1 MTDIPIDSIEAA
13 VTALKAGKMI
23 IVVDDPDR
31 ENEGDL
37 VMAAEFVTPEAINF
51 MAREARGLICVPLT
65 EERARALQLPLMVS
79 QNTAPH
85 GTAFTVSVDY
95 IGEVPVTGISA
106 ADRARTIRALA
117 DPAVKPEDFA
127 RPGHV
132 FPLVAKPDGVLRRSG
147 HTEAAIDLMRLAGL
161 TPVAVIVE
169 IMNEDGSMARLPTLR
184 QLADEWQIPLIT
196 IQDLIAYRL
205 RTEST
210 IIREVIV
217 DMPTKYGHFKLYA
230 YRHKYTQDAHIAL
243 VKGTWAPDEPV
254 LVRVHSS
261 CFTGDIIG
269 SLRCD
274 CGNQLALALEKIESA
289 GKGVL
294 VYIQQEGRGI
304 GLIPKMHAYY
314 LQEQGLDTV
323 EANLALGYAA
333 DEREY
338 GTGAQ
343 ILRDL
348 GVHKM
353 RLLTNNPK
361 KRAGLAGFGLEIV
374 EVLPLVTKPNPHNQ
388 KYLQTKKTRLGHLL
402 PDDILF
408 SNAEAGEDTTQDVV
422 GCDLPSNLSDGS
434 ARSA

>member
-1 MTDIPIDSIEAA
+1 MTEIRIDSIEAA
-13 VTALKAGKMI
+13 IAALRAGKMI

-51 MAREARGLICVPLT
+51 MAKEARGLICVPLT
-65 EERARALQLPLMVS
+65 EERARALQLPLMVN

-95 IGEVPVTGISA
+95 IGEGPVSGISA
-106 ADRARTIRALA
+106 SDRARTIRALA
-117 DPAVKPEDFA
+117 DPATKPEDFA

-147 HTEAAIDLMRLAGL
+147 HTEAAIDLMRLANL

-169 IMNEDGSMARLPTLR
+169 IMNEDGSMARLPKLR

-205 RTEST
+205 RNEST

-230 YRHKYTQDAHIAL
+230 YRHKYTQEAHIAL
-243 VKGTWAPDEPV
+243 VKGTWEVDEPV

-261 CFTGDIIG
+261 CFTGDILG

-274 CGNQLALALEKIESA
+274 CGNQLALALQKIEAA
-289 GKGVL
+289 GKGAL

-304 GLIPKMHAYY
+304 GLLPKMHAYY

-348 GVHKM
+348 GIRKM

-374 EVLPLVTKPNPHNQ
+374 EVIPLLTKPTPYNQ

-408 SNAEAGEDTTQDVV
+408 SNTETGENTAQNIV
-422 GCDLPSNLSDGS
+422 GCDLSSDLPDGS
-434 ARSA
+434 ARPS

>member
-1 MTDIPIDSIEAA
+1 MTPESIRIDSIEDA
-13 VTALKAGKMI
+13 TEALRAGEMVV
-23 IVVDDPDR
+23 VVDDPDR

-37 VMAAEFVTPEAINF
+37 VMAAEFVTPEAVNF
-51 MAREARGLICVPLT
+51 MAKEARGLICVPLLP
-65 EERARALQLPLMVS
+65 ERAQALRLSPMVS
-79 QNTAPH
+79 ENTAPH
-85 GTAFTVSVDY
+85 NTAFTVSVDY
-95 IGEVPVTGISA
+95 IGEGLVTGISA

-117 DPAVKPEDFA
+117 DPRARADDFA

-132 FPLVAKPDGVLRRSG
+132 FPLIARPEGVLRRSG

-169 IMNEDGSMARLPTLR
+169 IMNEDGTMARLPRLR
-184 QLADEWQIPLIT
+184 QLADKWGFPLIT

-210 IIREVIV
+210 IIREEVV

-230 YRHKYTQDAHIAL
+230 YRHKYTGEPHVAL
-243 VKGTWAPDEPV
+243 VKGTWAPDEPI

-261 CFTGDIIG
+261 CFTGDILG

-274 CGNQLALALEKIESA
+274 CGNQLALALQRIEA
-289 GKGVL
+289 EGKGVL
-294 VYIQQEGRGI
+294 VYVNQEGRGI
-304 GLIPKMHAYY
+304 GLLPKMHAYR
-314 LQEQGLDTV
+314 LQEEGLDTV
-323 EANLALGYAA
+323 EANLALGFAA

-348 GVHKM
+348 GVTKM

-374 EVLPLVTKPNPHNQ
+374 ETLPLVTPPNPHNYR
-388 KYLQTKKTRLGHLL
+388 YLLTKKTRLGHIL
-402 PDDILF
+402 PEDIL
-408 SNAEAGEDTTQDVV
+408 SEPPTADAPHASPCDDTCQ
-422 GCDLPSNLSDGS
+422 
-434 ARSA
+434 

>member
-1 MTDIPIDSIEAA
+1 MAHEEIQIDSIEQALAA
-13 VTALKAGKMI
+13 LRAGKMV

-37 VMAAEFVTPEAINF
+37 VMAAAFVTAEAINF
-51 MAREARGLICVPLT
+51 MAKEARGLICVPLLP
-65 EERARALQLPLMVS
+65 ERAHQLRLSPMVAE
-79 QNTAPH
+79 NTAPH

-95 IGEVPVTGISA
+95 IGEGPVTGISA

-117 DPAVKPEDFA
+117 DPQAKPEDFA

-132 FPLVAKPDGVLRRSG
+132 FPLIARPEGVLRRSG

-184 QLADEWQIPLIT
+184 QLADRWGFPLIT

-210 IIREVIV
+210 IVREVVV
-217 DMPTKYGHFKLYA
+217 DMPTKYGHFKLHA
-230 YRHKYTQDAHIAL
+230 YRHKYTGEPHVAL
-243 VKGTWAPDEPV
+243 VKGTWAPDEPI

-261 CFTGDIIG
+261 CFTGDILG

-274 CGNQLALALEKIESA
+274 CGNQLALALQRIEA
-289 GKGVL
+289 EGKGVL
-294 VYIQQEGRGI
+294 VYVNQEGRGI
-304 GLIPKMHAYY
+304 GLLPKMHAYR
-314 LQEQGLDTV
+314 LQEEGLDTV
-323 EANLALGYAA
+323 DANLALGYAP
-333 DEREY
+333 DERDY

-348 GVHKM
+348 GVTKM

-374 EVLPLVTKPNPHNQ
+374 ETIPLVIPPNPYNHR
-388 KYLQTKKTRLGHLL
+388 YLLTKKTRLGHIL
-402 PDDILF
+402 PEDILPQEPKVEPP
-408 SNAEAGEDTTQDVV
+408 SEAPCEEIYQ
-422 GCDLPSNLSDGS
+422 PKGS
-434 ARSA
+434 

>member
-1 MTDIPIDSIEAA
+1 MAHEEIKIDSIEEALAA
-13 VTALKAGKMI
+13 LRAGKMV

-37 VMAAEFVTPEAINF
+37 VMAAEFVTAEAINF
-51 MAREARGLICVPLT
+51 MAKEARGLICVPLLP
-65 EERARALQLPLMVS
+65 ERAQQLRLSPMVAE
-79 QNTAPH
+79 NTAPH

-95 IGEVPVTGISA
+95 IGEGPVTGISA

-117 DPAVKPEDFA
+117 DPEAKPEDFA

-132 FPLVAKPDGVLRRSG
+132 FPLIARPEGVLRRSG
-147 HTEAAIDLMRLAGL
+147 HTEAAVDLMRLAGL

-169 IMNEDGSMARLPTLR
+169 IMNEDGTMARLPTLR
-184 QLADEWQIPLIT
+184 QLADRWGFPLIT

-210 IIREVIV
+210 IVREVVV

-230 YRHKYTQDAHIAL
+230 YRHKYTGEPHVAL
-243 VKGTWAPDEPV
+243 VKGTWAPDEPI

-261 CFTGDIIG
+261 CFTGDLLG

-274 CGNQLALALEKIESA
+274 CGNQLALALQRIEA
-289 GKGVL
+289 EGKGVL
-294 VYIQQEGRGI
+294 VYVNQEGRGI
-304 GLIPKMHAYY
+304 GLLPKMHAYR
-314 LQEQGLDTV
+314 LQEEGLDTV
-323 EANLALGYAA
+323 DANIALGYAP

-348 GVHKM
+348 GVTKM

-374 EVLPLVTKPNPHNQ
+374 ETIPLVIPPNPYNHR
-388 KYLQTKKTRLGHLL
+388 YLLTKKTRLGHIL
-402 PDDILF
+402 PEDILLQEPKVEPP
-408 SNAEAGEDTTQDVV
+408 SEAPCEEVCQ
-422 GCDLPSNLSDGS
+422 PKGS
-434 ARSA
+434 

>member
-1 MTDIPIDSIEAA
+1 MTEIRIDSIEAA
-13 VTALKAGKMI
+13 IAALRAGKMI

-51 MAREARGLICVPLT
+51 MAKEARGLICVPLT
-65 EERARALQLPLMVS
+65 EERARALQLPLMVN

-95 IGEVPVTGISA
+95 IGEGPVSGISA
-106 ADRARTIRALA
+106 SDRARTIRALA
-117 DPAVKPEDFA
+117 DPATKPEDFA

-147 HTEAAIDLMRLAGL
+147 HTEAAIDLMSLANL

-169 IMNEDGSMARLPTLR
+169 IMNEDGSMARLPKLR

-205 RTEST
+205 RNEST

-230 YRHKYTQDAHIAL
+230 YRHKYTQEAHIAL
-243 VKGTWAPDEPV
+243 VKGTWEVDEPV

-261 CFTGDIIG
+261 CFTGDILG

-274 CGNQLALALEKIESA
+274 CGNQLALALQKIEAA
-289 GKGVL
+289 GKGAL

-304 GLIPKMHAYY
+304 GLLPKMHAYY

-348 GVHKM
+348 GIRKM

-374 EVLPLVTKPNPHNQ
+374 EVIPLLTKPTPYNQ

-408 SNAEAGEDTTQDVV
+408 SNTETGENTAQNIV
-422 GCDLPSNLSDGS
+422 GCDLSSDLPDGS
-434 ARSA
+434 ARPS

>member
-1 MTDIPIDSIEAA
+1 MAHEEIQIDSIEQALAA
-13 VTALKAGKMI
+13 LRAGKMV

-37 VMAAEFVTPEAINF
+37 VMAAEFVTAEAINF
-51 MAREARGLICVPLT
+51 MAKEARGLICVPLLP
-65 EERARALQLPLMVS
+65 ERAQQLRLSPMVAE
-79 QNTAPH
+79 NTAPH

-95 IGEVPVTGISA
+95 IGEGPVTGISA

-117 DPAVKPEDFA
+117 DPEAKPEDFA

-132 FPLVAKPDGVLRRSG
+132 FPLIARPEGVLRRSG
-147 HTEAAIDLMRLAGL
+147 HTEAAVDLMRLAGL

-169 IMNEDGSMARLPTLR
+169 IMNEDGTMARLPTLR
-184 QLADEWQIPLIT
+184 QLADRWGFPLIT

-210 IIREVIV
+210 IVREVVV

-230 YRHKYTQDAHIAL
+230 YRHKYTGEPHVAL
-243 VKGTWAPDEPV
+243 VKGTWAPDEPI

-261 CFTGDIIG
+261 CFTGDLLG

-274 CGNQLALALEKIESA
+274 CGNQLALALQRIEA
-289 GKGVL
+289 EGKGVL
-294 VYIQQEGRGI
+294 VYVNQEGRGI
-304 GLIPKMHAYY
+304 GLLPKMHAYR
-314 LQEQGLDTV
+314 LQEEGLDTV
-323 EANLALGYAA
+323 DANIALGYAP

-348 GVHKM
+348 GVTKM

-374 EVLPLVTKPNPHNQ
+374 ETIPLVIPPNPYNHR
-388 KYLQTKKTRLGHLL
+388 YLLTKKTRLGHIL
-402 PDDILF
+402 PEDILLQEPKVEPP
-408 SNAEAGEDTTQDVV
+408 SEAPCEEVCQ
-422 GCDLPSNLSDGS
+422 PKGS
-434 ARSA
+434 